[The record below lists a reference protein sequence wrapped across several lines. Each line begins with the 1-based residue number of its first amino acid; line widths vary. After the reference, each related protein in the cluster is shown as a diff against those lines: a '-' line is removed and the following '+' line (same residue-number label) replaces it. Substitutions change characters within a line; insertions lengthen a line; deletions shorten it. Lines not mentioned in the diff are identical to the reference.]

1 MLDYSAQSD
10 LQLVALLKQSNEKA
24 LSELYMRYWDKLL
37 VVAANHLDSPQ
48 EAEEVLQDIFFS
60 LWQRRETLELKYS
73 LATYLSVA
81 VKYRIINLMDK
92 QYRLRHKMEARIPDA
107 DLLAPSAE
115 TTLLEK
121 ELMEQIAGAVKRLPE
136 KCRIVFTMSRE
147 QGMSHKQIA
156 AELNI
161 SEKTVTNHLTKA
173 IKDIKGDLNIYYP
186 ALLWLMD
193 SGRTLNSNHIH
204 HFLHLF

>member
-1 MLDYSAQSD
+1 MPDYSKQSD
-10 LQLVALLKQSNEKA
+10 LQLVALLKQGEEQA

-37 VVAANHLDSPQ
+37 VVAANHLDSPE

-60 LWQRRETLELKYS
+60 LWQRRETLALKYS

-92 QYRLRHKMEARIPDA
+92 QYRLRHKMESRIADA
-107 DLLAPSAE
+107 ELLSPSAE
-115 TTLLEK
+115 TGLLEK
-121 ELMEQIAGAVKRLPE
+121 ELMEQIAAAVKRLPE

-147 QGMSHKQIA
+147 QGLSHKQIA

-173 IKDIKGDLNIYYP
+173 MKDLKDG
-186 ALLWLMD
+186 
-193 SGRTLNSNHIH
+193 LNSNS
-204 HFLHLF
+204 FLLF

>member
-1 MLDYSAQSD
+1 MPDYSKQSD
-10 LQLVALLKQSNEKA
+10 LQLVVLLKQGEEQA

-37 VVAANHLDSPQ
+37 VVAANHLDSPE

-92 QYRLRHKMEARIPDA
+92 QYRLRHKMKSSISEAEM
-107 DLLAPSAE
+107 LSPSAE
-115 TTLLEK
+115 TGLLEK
-121 ELMEQIAGAVKRLPE
+121 ELMEQIAIAVKRLPE

-173 IKDIKGDLNIYYP
+173 IKDLKDG
-186 ALLWLMD
+186 
-193 SGRTLNSNHIH
+193 LNSNT
-204 HFLHLF
+204 FLLF